1 MGPLPEIRHEGD
13 HDERPEVVAA
23 RDEAR
28 SDAGDVEAAFES
40 GGDHVDEAVDGHPL
54 NETEYAHEDEETS
67 GPVATLS
74 KIKPFQFIVDVSFGR
89 ASIYIILHCTVI
101 LYYTLL
107 HMISGR
113 QINLICHSL
122 PKCIVNE

>member
-1 MGPLPEIRHEGD
+1 MGPLPEVRHEGD

-23 RDEAR
+23 GDEAR
-28 SDAGDVEAAFES
+28 SDAGDVETAFES

-74 KIKPFQFIVDVSFGR
+74 KIKPFIVSLLSTCPLVGHQFTLFYIVLLYS
-89 ASIYIILHCTVI
+89 IILCYI
-101 LYYTLL
+101 
-107 HMISGR
+107 
-113 QINLICHSL
+113 
-122 PKCIVNE
+122 